1 MKSPFSFLNT
11 PDEWHSFVI
20 GVFEGF
26 TLFIPPRFKRITAHI
41 MVDSEYWYYSFGR
54 GVGFLSAILTAIGIA
69 KLIQVIF

>member
-1 MKSPFSFLNT
+1 MKSPFSFMNT

-26 TLFIPPRFKRITAHI
+26 TLFIPAHFERIRAKI

-54 GVGFLSAILTAIGIA
+54 GVGFFIAILTAVGIA
-69 KLIQVIF
+69 KLIELLF